1 MIIFNDTVILDAAV
15 HQKWFSWLHETY
27 IPAVMATGYFSSYQ
41 VLNVI
46 DSPNEG
52 VTYCIQ
58 YHTDSMEKFSQ
69 FYNNHLHKLQ
79 AQQNQLFENQ
89 FVLFNTLMQTVDKK

>member
-1 MIIFNDTVILDAAV
+1 MIIFNDTVIIEEAIQ
-15 HQKWFSWLHETY
+15 QKWLKWIKEVH
-27 IPAVMATGYFSSYQ
+27 IPAVMATGHFKSYQ

-58 YHTDSMEKFSQ
+58 YRADSIADFNQ
-69 FYNNHLHKLQ
+69 FYSKHLHRLQ
-79 AQQNQLFENQ
+79 EAHNQEFENQ
-89 FVLFNTLMQTVDKK
+89 FVIFNTLMQTVD

>member
-1 MIIFNDTVILDAAV
+1 MIIFNDTVIIEEAIQ
-15 HQKWFSWLHETY
+15 QKWLKWIKEVH
-27 IPAVMATGYFSSYQ
+27 IPAVMATGHFKSYQ

-58 YHTDSMEKFSQ
+58 YRADSIADFNQ
-69 FYNNHLHKLQ
+69 FYGKHLHRLQ
-79 AQQNQLFENQ
+79 EAHNQEFENQ
-89 FVLFNTLMQTVDKK
+89 FVIFNTLMQTVD